1 MEALGIDGATLLYAL
16 AGLLIVAG
24 LAGTVL
30 PALPGLPLVFAGML
44 LAAWVGDFQRIG
56 GWTVAILAVLT
67 AFALGID
74 ALAALLGAK
83 RVGASRLALL
93 GAAIGSIVGLFF
105 GLIGLIVG
113 PFVGAFLGELAH
125 SREAGLATKVGVG
138 TWLGMVIG
146 GIVKL
151 GLAFVMLGV
160 FLLALAL

>member
-1 MEALGIDGATLLYAL
+1 MDLFGLDSASLWYAL

-56 GWTVAILAVLT
+56 GWTVGLLALLT
-67 AFALGID
+67 ALALGVD
-74 ALAALLGAK
+74 ALAGLLGAK
-83 RVGASRLALL
+83 RVGASTMALL

-105 GLIGLIVG
+105 GILGLIIG
-113 PFVGAFLGELAH
+113 PFAGAFLGELAH
-125 SREAGLATKVGVG
+125 SRQAGLAAKVGVG
-138 TWLGMVIG
+138 TWLGMVVG